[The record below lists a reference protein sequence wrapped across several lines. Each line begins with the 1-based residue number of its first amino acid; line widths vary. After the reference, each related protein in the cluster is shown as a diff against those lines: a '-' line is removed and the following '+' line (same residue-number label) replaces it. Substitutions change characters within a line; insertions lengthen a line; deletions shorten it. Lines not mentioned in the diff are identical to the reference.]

1 MQLKFTSEDELFR
14 QEVADWLADNLSGE
28 FAQIKHRGGPG
39 DEHVFVEERK
49 AWEQRLA
56 EGGWT

>member
-28 FAQIKHRGGPG
+28 FAQIKHRGGW
-39 DEHVFVEERK
+39 R
-49 AWEQRLA
+49 
-56 EGGWT
+56 TT